1 MTERTVYLDF
11 AATTPVD
18 EAVAAEMR
26 SCMGPDGE
34 YANPSST
41 HRAGR
46 AAARRVA
53 EARAEVAA
61 RIGAAASSIVFTSG
75 ATEADN
81 MALQGAMLAGRA
93 RGRHLV
99 TSMTEHKA
107 VLDTAAALEARGFGV
122 SYVGCDAS
130 GLIDIERID
139 AAITEETLLVSIM
152 HVNNETGVVQDIGS
166 IGERC
171 RRRGVLFHVDAAQ
184 SIGKL
189 DLRVD
194 ELPLDLV
201 SLTAHKVHGPKGV
214 GALYLAPGVALSP
227 LIFGGEQEQGLRPG
241 TLPTQQIVGMG
252 KAYALADPAADG
264 PALKRLKDHLW
275 AGLSAIP
282 DVRLNG
288 HTERSAPHVLNV
300 SFAGVSGESLRL
312 AIDEIYV
319 SAGSACKAETLESS
333 HVLSAMG
340 LSDAMAESALRFS
353 VGRQTTAEEID
364 YVVGR
369 VAEEVG
375 RLRALA
381 PDAPAW
387 CRA

>member
-1 MTERTVYLDF
+1 
-11 AATTPVD
+11 
-18 EAVAAEMR
+18 
-26 SCMGPDGE
+26 
-34 YANPSST
+34 
-41 HRAGR
+41 
-46 AAARRVA
+46 
-53 EARAEVAA
+53 
-61 RIGAAASSIVFTSG
+61 VFTSG

-81 MALQGAMLAGRA
+81 LALQGAMLAGIS

-107 VLDTAAALEARGFGV
+107 VLDTAAALEARGFAV

-139 AAITEETLLVSIM
+139 AAITERTVLVSIM

-166 IGERC
+166 IGECC

-201 SLTAHKVHGPKGV
+201 SLTAHKVYGPTGV
-214 GALYLAPGVALSP
+214 GALYVAPGVALSP
-227 LIFGGEQEQGLRPG
+227 LIFGGDQEQGLRPG
-241 TLPTQQIVGMG
+241 TLPTHQIVGMG
-252 KAYALADPAADG
+252 TAYALADPAVDG
-264 PALKRLKDHLW
+264 PALKRSRDRLW

-282 DVRLNG
+282 HVRLNG
-288 HTERSAPHVLNV
+288 HMERAAPHVLNV
-300 SFAGVSGESLRL
+300 SFVGVSGESLRL
-312 AIDEIYV
+312 AIDEIHV
-319 SAGSACKAETLESS
+319 SAGSACQAETVESS

-340 LSDAMAESALRFS
+340 LSDALAESALRFS
-353 VGRQTTAEEID
+353 VGRHTTAEEID

-369 VAEEVG
+369 VAEEAG

-381 PDAPAW
+381 PDPPAW